1 MNATKRVV
9 LAGVVLAMVAGC
21 ATPGRRTAT
30 GAAAGAVIGAGVGGA
45 AGGGRGAVVG
55 AAVGAVAGGSVGN
68 YLDKQAQELE
78 KVAETKRVENAVLVK
93 MRSDVLFDFDEAQL
107 RPEALDQLNK
117 VGDILAKY
125 PEDRIRIEGHTD
137 SIGSDL
143 YNDELS
149 RRRAVAVKEVLAA
162 RGVKDHQL
170 VTVGAGEEKPISD
183 NSTVEGRAA
192 NRRVQLHISVPQQ
205 QQPEGDRNVG

>member
-9 LAGVVLAMVAGC
+9 LAGVMLALAAGC
-21 ATPGRRTAT
+21 ATPGRRTVT
-30 GAAAGAVIGAGVGGA
+30 GAAAGAVVGAGVGGA
-45 AGGGRGAVVG
+45 AGGGRGAAIG

-78 KVAETKRVENAVLVK
+78 KVAETQRTKDAVLVK
-93 MRSDVLFDFDEAQL
+93 MRGDLLFDFDEAEL
-107 RPEALDQLNK
+107 RPESLTQLNQ

-137 SIGSDL
+137 SIGSDS

-149 RRRAVAVKEVLAA
+149 RRRALAVRSALAS
-162 RGVKDHQL
+162 RGVREHQI
-170 VTVGAGEEKPISD
+170 TIVGMGEDKPVASNATAD
-183 NSTVEGRAA
+183 GRAA
-192 NRRVQLHISVPQQ
+192 NRRVQLNITVPK
-205 QQPEGDRNVG
+205 QPAKGS

>member
-1 MNATKRVV
+1 MNATRRVV
-9 LAGVVLAMVAGC
+9 LAGAVLAMVAGC

-30 GAAAGAVIGAGVGGA
+30 GAAAGAVVGAGVGAA
-45 AGGGRGAVVG
+45 AGGGRGAAVG

-93 MRSDVLFDFDEAQL
+93 MRSDLLFDFDEAQL
-107 RPEALDQLNK
+107 RPEALNQLNK

-137 SIGSDL
+137 SIGSAN
-143 YNDELS
+143 YNDELAK
-149 RRRAVAVKEVLAA
+149 RRALAVKDALET
-162 RGVKDHQL
+162 RGVKEHQM
-170 VTVGAGEEKPISD
+170 VTVGVGEERPVAD
-183 NSTVEGRAA
+183 NTTVDGRAA
-192 NRRVQLHISVPQQ
+192 NRRVQLKITVPQPQ
-205 QQPEGDRNVG
+205 RAKTDRSS